1 MCYPCQHPVKTE
13 NILKIKRG
21 YQFQWSFPYFVYFYS
36 LICLCRNCVW
46 LDGRGVIMM
55 YSVTKVQLISSGSG
69 ANQPRPFQTTSLE
82 REFHCQDQGVWTNN
96 RIVKFNAIRRLSDV
110 SHLRFQC
117 SIIIVVI
124 IVMAVSY
131 WILISQIPDSS
142 LIPTLPFSSLY
153 LRLWK
158 TPKMFKISSSL

>member
-13 NILKIKRG
+13 KILKIKRG
-21 YQFQWSFPYFVYFYS
+21 YKFQWSFLYFVYSYS

-82 REFHCQDQGVWTNN
+82 REFHCQDQGEWTNN
-96 RIVKFNAIRRLSDV
+96 RVVKFNAIWKLSDV
-110 SHLRFQC
+110 SHLIFQC
-117 SIIIVVI
+117 IIIVVV
-124 IVMAVSY
+124 IVMAVTY
-131 WILISQIPDSS
+131 WILICEIPDSS
-142 LIPTLPFSSLY
+142 LNPTLLFSSFY

-158 TPKMFKISSSL
+158 IPKMFKISLLL